1 MGRRGTPRF
10 RAAFFRH
17 HLAAIWR
24 VVLDIFV
31 RKLRHGAWIDED
43 DERSLRALSEG
54 VRRVHAR
61 GDIQREGATPR
72 FLTLVL
78 EGWACTYR
86 DLENGQ
92 RQILSILLP
101 GDLAEPF
108 GILPD
113 FADHSIGAVTQVT
126 LAQIAPDLIRTT
138 ARASPRI
145 EQALWWD
152 LLVTIAIEREHAVS
166 LGRRTASERL
176 GHLFCELHLRQTLVG
191 LAEGSTCDLPLTQSE
206 LADLLGLSAV
216 HVNRSI
222 QDLRGR
228 GLISLRNR
236 KLIIHDLEELR
247 DLSFFDS
254 DYLHTGGAISSPS
267 PSWRGE

>member
-1 MGRRGTPRF
+1 M
-10 RAAFFRH
+10 
-17 HLAAIWR
+17 
-24 VVLDIFV
+24 
-31 RKLRHGAWIDED
+31 RKLRHGAWLDED

-54 VRRVHAR
+54 VRRIHAR
-61 GDIQREGATPR
+61 GDIMREGATPR

-78 EGWACTYR
+78 DGWACTYR

-126 LAQIAPDLIRTT
+126 LAQIPPEAIRMA
-138 ARASPRI
+138 ARASARI

-152 LLVTIAIEREHAVS
+152 LLVAIAVEREHAVS

-176 GHLFCELHLRQTLVG
+176 GHLFCELHLRQSLVG
-191 LAEGSTCDLPLTQSE
+191 LAEDSTCDLPLTQSE

-216 HVNRSI
+216 HVNRSL
-222 QDLRGR
+222 QDLRSK
-228 GLISLRNR
+228 GLVSLRNR
-236 KLIIHDLEELR
+236 RLIIHDLDELR
-247 DLSFFDS
+247 DLSFFDP
-254 DYLHTGGAISSPS
+254 DYLHTGGEAPVH
-267 PSWRGE
+267 PPNFHGTAHDRG